1 MRFYVHRS
9 SSWKKND
16 DRQLKRISNL
26 FTRTENICIH
36 NSIIQIDTAIII
48 RKTAHF
54 NSCHIIS
61 LDSHRVQETLS
72 GSRTPI
78 PWNLDNKSLKEWE

>member
-1 MRFYVHRS
+1 MHNLGKR
-9 SSWKKND
+9 ND

-26 FTRTENICIH
+26 FSRTENICKH
-36 NSIIQIDTAIII
+36 YSIIQIDTAIII

-54 NSCHIIS
+54 NSCNIIS
-61 LDSHRVQETLS
+61 LDSHRIQETLS
-72 GSRTPI
+72 GSRT